1 MDIFEYVDDFVGHQ
15 EIMVYQ
21 LVKDREKRLIRPPK
35 KYAYTCL
42 IAFALRATH
51 EVEVDKL
58 RTYLEAIKSDK
69 LKEWKQII
77 WMKRCND

>member
-1 MDIFEYVDDFVGHQ
+1 M
-15 EIMVYQ
+15 
-21 LVKDREKRLIRPPK
+21 VKDREKRLIRPQK

-42 IAFALRATH
+42 IAFALRAAH

-69 LKEWKQII
+69 LKEWIQVI
-77 WMKRCND
+77 

>member
-1 MDIFEYVDDFVGHQ
+1 M
-15 EIMVYQ
+15 
-21 LVKDREKRLIRPPK
+21 VKDREKRLIRPQK

-42 IAFALRATH
+42 IAFALRASH

-69 LKEWKQII
+69 LKEWIQVI
-77 WMKRCND
+77 